1 MQKWLLKNRQNIT
14 FITGLLVLI
23 ALMMQWFFKNKQL
36 DDLLLL
42 LASLIGG
49 FPILM
54 QAISALKVK
63 VISIDLLVTIAILGA
78 FVIQEFEESAIV
90 AFLFLFGAYL
100 EQKTLTKTRSAIQN
114 LVALTPSVA
123 LRQNEEGN
131 FEEVDIDEVGK
142 GDRLLVKTGDKI
154 PVDGKVIYGHGS
166 VNEASI
172 TGEPLAISKAI
183 NDDVFAG
190 TILED
195 GTIQIEAEKVGEDST
210 FGKIIALVEEAQD
223 SKSSMERFI
232 DRFAKYYTPAIIVLS
247 LLVFIFTQSISLAIT
262 ILVLG
267 CPGALVIGVPVS
279 HVSGIGNGA
288 RHGILFKGSDVISK
302 FSHVDSILFDKTGT
316 LTYGNPE
323 VITTHYYQ
331 QDHHL
336 INRYLISIEK
346 ESSHPLAKAIVKYYQ
361 DVLTLPVSSTQVISG
376 SGIQASVDAHDI
388 LIGNRYLLHQSHV
401 NITDDVEQD
410 LKTMEE
416 DGQSIVIM
424 AIDGQV
430 ALVLGIRDQLRTGV
444 KEDLQALK
452 KLGVKNL
459 ILLSGDNQTTVDL
472 ISKDLGLS
480 KAYGNLMPEDKA
492 DFVRKYQDRGEIVAF
507 VGDGINDSPSLASAD
522 IGIAMGNGTDVAIE
536 TSNGVIMHSDFHKIP
551 YALAIA
557 KRTNLNMI
565 ENIVIAL
572 MVVVVL
578 LTSIFASDFMNMAIG
593 MFVHEASI
601 LVVILN
607 AMRLLKH
614 HKLDRNQ
621 LLIKDLQVN

>member
-1 MQKWLLKNRQNIT
+1 
-14 FITGLLVLI
+14 
-23 ALMMQWFFKNKQL
+23 
-36 DDLLLL
+36 
-42 LASLIGG
+42 
-49 FPILM
+49 
-54 QAISALKVK
+54 
-63 VISIDLLVTIAILGA
+63 
-78 FVIQEFEESAIV
+78 
-90 AFLFLFGAYL
+90 
-100 EQKTLTKTRSAIQN
+100 
-114 LVALTPSVA
+114 
-123 LRQNEEGN
+123 
-131 FEEVDIDEVGK
+131 
-142 GDRLLVKTGDKI
+142 
-154 PVDGKVIYGHGS
+154 
-166 VNEASI
+166 
-172 TGEPLAISKAI
+172 
-183 NDDVFAG
+183 
-190 TILED
+190 
-195 GTIQIEAEKVGEDST
+195 
-210 FGKIIALVEEAQD
+210 
-223 SKSSMERFI
+223 MERFI
-232 DRFAKYYTPAIIVLS
+232 DRFAKYYTPAILVLS

-331 QDHHL
+331 KDHHL

-452 KLGVKNL
+452 KMGVKNL
-459 ILLSGDNQTTVDL
+459 ILLSGDNQATVDL

-480 KAYGNLMPEDKA
+480 KAYGNLLPEDKA

-536 TSNGVIMHSDFHKIP
+536 TSNVVIMHSDFHKIP
-551 YALAIA
+551 YALSLA
-557 KRTNLNMI
+557 KRTTLNMI

>member
-14 FITGLLVLI
+14 FIIGLLVLL

-36 DDLLLL
+36 ADLLLL

-114 LVALTPSVA
+114 LVALTPSIA

-154 PVDGKVIYGHGS
+154 PVDGKVIYGRGS

-172 TGEPLAISKAI
+172 TGEPLASSKAI
-183 NDDVFAG
+183 NDDVFAE

-232 DRFAKYYTPAIIVLS
+232 DRFAKYYTPAILVLS

-401 NITDDVEQD
+401 NITDVVEQD

-430 ALVLGIRDQLRTGV
+430 ALVLGIRDQLRTG
-444 KEDLQALK
+444 
-452 KLGVKNL
+452 
-459 ILLSGDNQTTVDL
+459 
-472 ISKDLGLS
+472 
-480 KAYGNLMPEDKA
+480 
-492 DFVRKYQDRGEIVAF
+492 FW
-507 VGDGINDSPSLASAD
+507 
-522 IGIAMGNGTDVAIE
+522 
-536 TSNGVIMHSDFHKIP
+536 
-551 YALAIA
+551 
-557 KRTNLNMI
+557 
-565 ENIVIAL
+565 
-572 MVVVVL
+572 
-578 LTSIFASDFMNMAIG
+578 
-593 MFVHEASI
+593 
-601 LVVILN
+601 
-607 AMRLLKH
+607 
-614 HKLDRNQ
+614 
-621 LLIKDLQVN
+621 

>member
-14 FITGLLVLI
+14 FITGLLVLL

-36 DDLLLL
+36 ADLLLL

-131 FEEVDIDEVGK
+131 FEEVDIDEVRK
-142 GDRLLVKTGDKI
+142 ADRLLVKTGDKI

-232 DRFAKYYTPAIIVLS
+232 DRFAKYYTPAILVLS

-302 FSHVDSILFDKTGT
+302 FSHVDSILFDKT
-316 LTYGNPE
+316 
-323 VITTHYYQ
+323 
-331 QDHHL
+331 
-336 INRYLISIEK
+336 
-346 ESSHPLAKAIVKYYQ
+346 
-361 DVLTLPVSSTQVISG
+361 
-376 SGIQASVDAHDI
+376 
-388 LIGNRYLLHQSHV
+388 
-401 NITDDVEQD
+401 
-410 LKTMEE
+410 
-416 DGQSIVIM
+416 
-424 AIDGQV
+424 
-430 ALVLGIRDQLRTGV
+430 
-444 KEDLQALK
+444 
-452 KLGVKNL
+452 
-459 ILLSGDNQTTVDL
+459 
-472 ISKDLGLS
+472 
-480 KAYGNLMPEDKA
+480 
-492 DFVRKYQDRGEIVAF
+492 
-507 VGDGINDSPSLASAD
+507 
-522 IGIAMGNGTDVAIE
+522 
-536 TSNGVIMHSDFHKIP
+536 
-551 YALAIA
+551 
-557 KRTNLNMI
+557 
-565 ENIVIAL
+565 
-572 MVVVVL
+572 
-578 LTSIFASDFMNMAIG
+578 
-593 MFVHEASI
+593 
-601 LVVILN
+601 
-607 AMRLLKH
+607 
-614 HKLDRNQ
+614 
-621 LLIKDLQVN
+621 

>member
-36 DDLLLL
+36 ADLLLL

-522 IGIAMGNGTDVAIE
+522 IGIAMGN
-536 TSNGVIMHSDFHKIP
+536 
-551 YALAIA
+551 
-557 KRTNLNMI
+557 
-565 ENIVIAL
+565 
-572 MVVVVL
+572 
-578 LTSIFASDFMNMAIG
+578 ASDNLKAVADMISEHVDDEGFMKA
-593 MFVHEASI
+593 F
-601 LVVILN
+601 
-607 AMRLLKH
+607 K
-614 HKLDRNQ
+614 KLQ
-621 LLIKDLQVN
+621 LI